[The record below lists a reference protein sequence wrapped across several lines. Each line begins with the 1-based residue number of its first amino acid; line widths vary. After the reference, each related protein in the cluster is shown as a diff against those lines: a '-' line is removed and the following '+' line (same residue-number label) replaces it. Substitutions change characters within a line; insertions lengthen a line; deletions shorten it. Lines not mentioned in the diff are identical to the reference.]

1 MDGNLFCGGT
11 DVGGTASIGLP
22 GILVV
27 AAYALCLAVYM
38 WERGVFRGFW
48 ADRRETWAS
57 WSPAL
62 RILMVGLLLT
72 CVRDG
77 RCTKPGGG
85 TNTPAAIVWQPAM
98 QEGQAAGAPAAAP
111 SAPSNQ
117 TSGGAAAM
125 PAGAGAPAPALP
137 TLADGTNCWWIAEGR
152 SPADTDM
159 DGMPDAWER
168 VFGLDPLDPSDAASD
183 HDRDGL
189 TALEEF
195 LNRTHPRRRDTDGDG
210 MPDAWEAAHRPF
222 LCPWLPDDALD
233 ADEDGLD
240 NFHEYALDCDPGDPD
255 TNGDGRPDGEEADA
269 GVNPLLAYADWA
281 AYGTALFSVRVD
293 GLRAARRAGVSV
305 GHITHS
311 GVSKRTYALAAG
323 ESYTVTV
330 TDLDPDNTN
339 ACSGTVTLWF
349 DGATDI
355 SGLTNAA
362 PGSAQSFGP
371 GFTVTFPIG
380 FPLPPD
386 GGGGSG
392 GGGSGQLTSGTV
404 TFVGIDLDAPYTI
417 CCPVHAGDSFTA
429 TARIHP
435 EGAQIPGWPS
445 WSFSSGHV
453 SPSAGAM
460 SVTVVFDES
469 FTDCGVG
476 ATAISLGTLSCQIGD
491 RTVSRDISSCDIDDP
506 EEEPDWDG
514 QRFIAHLEED
524 TWPAELTYAL
534 AHSTNTVPFVWHGPS
549 RDRVLSWEISGS
561 ARFIEDGQE
570 KTRVKNAGSVAVL
583 PKNVVG
589 QSRITAKVRIGD
601 RQTVTD
607 TVLLKTVSLR
617 AEPVHSFA
625 VNLSEPHINPCG
637 LFVGDTAVLYLEA
650 DGVDPAH
657 IHWDTDSGAVALG
670 ANSTGTLLIEQT
682 ISGASPG
689 TDTVSANIDHLW
701 GAEPPQYNLTV
712 YAPEP
717 PVPVHFMFIC
727 DDNGNHVGSAS
738 DIPSLIAGVNYIY
751 RQAGIRFV
759 RASVAYTNQMSWYLD
774 SELHTVQGEIV
785 DAMSGTGGLEVYIV
799 PNVAP
804 GAAGISFGSRGI
816 LVNGSVTS
824 HILAHEIG
832 HRCDWRDIYV
842 SRPNASPVIG
852 PVSIGRLPL
861 DWNNGPGPEEY
872 YLHGLQQA
880 TLIKRLLMYGTTA
893 GGNDIPV
900 GSVYGLNKEK
910 VLTNIA
916 TGVQSMNRTPTH
928 N

>member
-1 MDGNLFCGGT
+1 MSTPDMRWQLLLVLAFCFAWIAAVCHERQT
-11 DVGGTASIGLP
+11 FKRLASAI
-22 GILVV
+22 
-27 AAYALCLAVYM
+27 A
-38 WERGVFRGFW
+38 GV
-48 ADRRETWAS
+48 WAS
-57 WSPAL
+57 WPPVLRAL
-62 RILMVGLLLT
+62 AAAFLV
-72 CVRDG
+72 C
-77 RCTKPGGG
+77 CTLDAQKSGG
-85 TNTPAAIVWQPAM
+85 TNQTAGASA
-98 QEGQAAGAPAAAP
+98 GGAAGAPAAAP

-159 DGMPDAWER
+159 DGMPDAWKR

-269 GVNPLLAYADWA
+269 GVNPALAPADWA

-339 ACSGTVTLWF
+339 ACSGTVTLWV

-355 SGLTNAA
+355 SGLTSVSAA
-362 PGSAQSFGP
+362 PGSAQSSGP

-392 GGGSGQLTSGTV
+392 GGGGGLLTSGTV
-404 TFVGIDLDAPYTI
+404 TFVGIDLDVPYTI

-445 WSFSSGHV
+445 WSFSSGYV

-469 FTDCGVG
+469 FTDCGSG
-476 ATAISLGTLSCQIGD
+476 ASAISLGTLSCRIGD
-491 RTVSRDISSCDIDDP
+491 RTVSRDISSCDVDDS

-524 TWPAELTYAL
+524 TQPAELTYAL
-534 AHSTNTVPFVWHGPS
+534 AHSVNTVPFVWHGPS
-549 RDRVLSWEISGS
+549 GDRVLSWEISGN
-561 ARFIEDGQE
+561 ARFLEDGQE

-583 PKNVVG
+583 PKDVVG

-607 TVLLKTVSLR
+607 TVLFGTVSLR
-617 AEPVHSFA
+617 AEPVHSFSIGP
-625 VNLSEPHINPCG
+625 NINPCG
-637 LFVGDTAVLYLEA
+637 LFVGDTAVLYLGA

-657 IHWDTDSGAVALG
+657 IRWSTRSGAVALG
-670 ANSTGTLLIEQT
+670 ANSAGSLLIEQT
-682 ISGASPG
+682 ISGAGPG
-689 TDTVSANIDHLW
+689 ADTVSANIDYLW
-701 GAEPPQYNLTV
+701 GAGPPQYNLTV

-727 DDNGNHVGSAS
+727 DTNGVHAGSAS

-759 RASVAYTNQMSWYLD
+759 QASVAYTNNQEWYQK
-774 SELHTVQGEIV
+774 SENDIIQREIV
-785 DAMSGTGGLEVYIV
+785 NSRIVTQGIEAYIV
-799 PNVAP
+799 PSIATNVL
-804 GAAGISFGSRGI
+804 GRNYGGQGLLII
-816 LVNGSVTS
+816 NTTS
-824 HILAHEIG
+824 SYVFAHEIG
-832 HRCDWRDIYV
+832 HQCGWRDIYTSRTPSSSV
-842 SRPNASPVIG
+842 SG
-852 PVSIGRLPL
+852 PVSRDRLPM
-861 DWNNGPGPEEY
+861 DWNNGPGPQEY
-872 YLHGLQQA
+872 YLRGLPHT
-880 TLIKRLLMYGTTA
+880 TLIRRLLMFGAAA
-893 GGNDIPV
+893 GGTDIPA
-900 GSVYGLNKEK
+900 GSVYGLDKQGTFGL
-910 VLTNIA
+910 VTV
-916 TGVQSMNRTPTH
+916 GVQSMDRTPAH
-928 N
+928 NQ

>member
-11 DVGGTASIGLP
+11 DVGGTAFIGLP

-27 AAYALCLAVYM
+27 AAYALCLVVYM
-38 WERGVFRGFW
+38 WERGVFRGVW

-57 WSPAL
+57 WSPVL

-77 RCTKPGGG
+77 RCTKPRDV
-85 TNTPAAIVWQPAM
+85 TNNPAATAQQSAT

-125 PAGAGAPAPALP
+125 PAGAGTPAPALP

-168 VFGLDPLDPSDAASD
+168 IFGLDPLDPSDAASD

-240 NFHEYALDCDPGDPD
+240 NFHEYALGCDPGDPD
-255 TNGDGRPDGEEADA
+255 SNDDGRPDGEEADA
-269 GVNPLLAYADWA
+269 GVNPLLAHADWA

-392 GGGSGQLTSGTV
+392 GGGGGQSTSGTV
-404 TFVGIDLDAPYTI
+404 TFVGIDLDVPYTI

-524 TWPAELTYAL
+524 TQPAELTYAL
-534 AHSTNTVPFVWHGPS
+534 AHSVNTVPFVWHGPS

-561 ARFIEDGQE
+561 ARFLEDGQE

-583 PKNVVG
+583 PKDVVG

-607 TVLLKTVSLR
+607 TVLFGTVSLR
-617 AEPVHSFA
+617 AEPVHSFSIGS
-625 VNLSEPHINPCG
+625 NINPCG
-637 LFVGDTAVLYLEA
+637 LFVGDTAVLYLGA
-650 DGVDPAH
+650 DGVDQAH
-657 IHWDTDSGAVALG
+657 IRWSTRSGAVALG
-670 ANSTGTLLIEQT
+670 ANSAGSLLIEQT
-682 ISGASPG
+682 ISGAGPG
-689 TDTVSANIDHLW
+689 ADTVSANIDYLW

-738 DIPSLIAGVNYIY
+738 DIPSLIADVNYIY

-759 RASVAYTNQMSWYLD
+759 RASVAYTNNNFWYQH
-774 SELHTVQGEIV
+774 SYSNQVQEAIV
-785 DAMSGTGGLEVYIV
+785 DLRTGTDGLEVYIV
-799 PNVAP
+799 PDIATNVP
-804 GAAGISFGSRGI
+804 GRNYPDKGI
-816 LVNGSVTS
+816 LMTGTGSART
-824 HILAHEIG
+824 LAHEIG
-832 HRCDWRDIYV
+832 HECGWGDIYTSAPGQPQMTTV
-842 SRPNASPVIG
+842 LSPDHLT
-852 PVSIGRLPL
+852 PA
-861 DWNNGPGPEEY
+861 DWNNGPGPQEY
-872 YLHGLQQA
+872 YPRGLPLS
-880 TLIKRLLMYGTTA
+880 TVIERCLMFGYTS
-893 GGNDIPV
+893 GGYDVPMGRVKGYNVSGIFRSISV
-900 GSVYGLNKEK
+900 GVRG
-910 VLTNIA
+910 
-916 TGVQSMNRTPTH
+916 MNRTPAH
-928 N
+928 DL

>member
-11 DVGGTASIGLP
+11 DVGGTAFIGLP

-27 AAYALCLAVYM
+27 AAYALCLVVYM
-38 WERGVFRGFW
+38 WERGVFRGVW

-57 WSPAL
+57 WSPVL

-77 RCTKPGGG
+77 RCTKPGDV
-85 TNTPAAIVWQPAM
+85 TNTPAAIAQQTVM

-125 PAGAGAPAPALP
+125 SAGAGAPAPALP

-269 GVNPLLAYADWA
+269 GVNPALAPADWA

-323 ESYTVTV
+323 ESYAVTV

-392 GGGSGQLTSGTV
+392 GGGQSTSRTV
-404 TFVGIDLDAPYTI
+404 TFVGIDLDVPYTI

-524 TWPAELTYAL
+524 TCPAELIYAL

-561 ARFIEDGQE
+561 ARFLEDGQE
-570 KTRVKNAGSVAVL
+570 KTRVKNADSVAVL
-583 PKNVVG
+583 PKGAVG

-607 TVLLKTVSLR
+607 TVLFGTVSLR
-617 AEPVHSFA
+617 AEPVHSFSIGS
-625 VNLSEPHINPCG
+625 NINPCG
-637 LFVGDTAVLYLEA
+637 LFVGDTAVLYLGA
-650 DGVDPAH
+650 DGVDQAH
-657 IHWDTDSGAVALG
+657 IRWSTRSGAVALG
-670 ANSTGTLLIEQT
+670 ANSAGSLLIEQT
-682 ISGASPG
+682 ISGAGPG
-689 TDTVSANIDHLW
+689 ADTVSANIDYLW

-759 RASVAYTNQMSWYLD
+759 RASVAYTNEIFWYLN
-774 SELHTVQGEIV
+774 SEMDYYQKEIV
-785 DAMSGTGGLEVYIV
+785 NAMTGTEGLEVYIV
-799 PNVAP
+799 PNIATNVAGRNYP
-804 GAAGISFGSRGI
+804 NQGLLMTNTVSA
-816 LVNGSVTS
+816 

-832 HRCDWRDIYV
+832 HQCGWEDIYT
-842 SRPNASPVIG
+842 SRPGRPPLTMPLSKSHLSPA
-852 PVSIGRLPL
+852 
-861 DWNNGPGPEEY
+861 DWNNGPGPQEY
-872 YLHGLQQA
+872 YLRGLPLA
-880 TLIKRLLMYGTTA
+880 TVIRRCLMFGLTS
-893 GGNDIPV
+893 GGSDIPA
-900 GSVYGLNKEK
+900 GSVKGYSKEGEFGP
-910 VLTNIA
+910 VPVGA
-916 TGVQSMNRTPTH
+916 QGMNRFPKH
-928 N
+928 DN